1 MLNAE
6 TLAEAVTVLREVW
19 NLPSGSRVELAT
31 QLRALEAA
39 CNIEVALRLVKVPI
53 APAPAPAVNLMDP
66 QLLV

>member
-19 NLPSGSRVELAT
+19 NLPSGSRVELPT

-53 APAPAPAVNLMDP
+53 SPAPAPAVNLMDP